1 MTDQPRDLT
10 RTTLAV
16 LFTGMLILGAFLI
29 VRPFLSSF
37 VWAAMIVVATWPI
50 MHRLERRLWNRR
62 WLAVGAMTLAL
73 VLLFVL
79 PLMLAV
85 STIIEHGDTIVG
97 WVKSLSR
104 ATLPALPEWV
114 QRIPMAGPRIAST
127 WQELGKGGG
136 QGMVARIAP
145 QVGDVFGWL
154 IAQAGSLG
162 MLLVQALLTLL
173 ISALLYFNG
182 ETAVAGCL
190 AFARRLGGD
199 RGDRALEVAGRAIR
213 GVALGVVVTAI
224 LQALLAGLGL
234 VVAGVPLAGLLTVVT
249 FVLAVAQI
257 GALPVLLP
265 AVLWLYWQ
273 DDTTWA
279 MVLGIWT
286 VVVVNIDNV
295 VRPILIQRG
304 AKLPL
309 MLIFVGVI
317 GGLIAFGLV
326 GIFVGPVVLAV
337 SYELLVA
344 WVRQG
349 MPDAPLPAIDVIAP
363 SGSLAAT
370 AERTVPASGSP
381 PAA

>member
-1 MTDQPRDLT
+1 MTDQSRDLT
-10 RTTLAV
+10 RTTLSV

-37 VWAAMIVVATWPI
+37 VWASMIVVATWPI
-50 MHRLERRLWNRR
+50 MRELERRLWNRR
-62 WLAVGAMTLAL
+62 WLAVTVMTVAL
-73 VLLFVL
+73 VLVFVL
-79 PLMLAV
+79 PVMMAV

-97 WVKSLSR
+97 WAKSLSK
-104 ATLPALPEWV
+104 ASLPPLPEWAP
-114 QRIPMAGPRIAST
+114 RIPVIGPRIASA

-136 QGMVARIAP
+136 QGMLARIAP
-145 QVGDVFGWL
+145 QLGNVFGWL
-154 IAQAGSLG
+154 VAQAGSLG

-173 ISALLYFNG
+173 ISVILYVNG
-182 ETAVAGCL
+182 ETAVTGIL
-190 AFARRLGGD
+190 AFARRMGGD
-199 RGDRALEVAGRAIR
+199 RGDSALEVAGRAIR

-234 VVAGVPLAGLLTVVT
+234 LVAGVPLAGLLTVFV

-273 DDTTWA
+273 DSTTWA
-279 MVLGIWT
+279 TVLAVWSLI
-286 VVVVNIDNV
+286 VLNVDNV

-317 GGLIAFGLV
+317 GGLIAFGMV

-337 SYELLVA
+337 TYELLVV
-344 WVRQG
+344 WVKTG
-349 MPDAPLPAIDVIAP
+349 VASPVVEAVADGPVPTAVAPPGESAP
-363 SGSLAAT
+363 PG
-370 AERTVPASGSP
+370 
-381 PAA
+381 

>member
-1 MTDQPRDLT
+1 MTDPTRDLT

-16 LFTGMLILGAFLI
+16 LFTGVLILGAFLI

-37 VWAAMIVVATWPI
+37 VWATMIVVATWPI
-50 MHRLERRLWNRR
+50 MRTLETRLWNRR
-62 WLAVGAMTLAL
+62 WLAVTLMTLAL
-73 VLLFVL
+73 LLLFVV
-79 PLMLAV
+79 PVMMAV

-97 WVKSLSR
+97 WARSLSK
-104 ATLPALPEWV
+104 ATLPSLPDWV
-114 QRIPMAGPRIAST
+114 PRIPLVGPRIVST
-127 WQELGKGGG
+127 WQEFSKGGG
-136 QGMVARIAP
+136 SGIVARIAP
-145 QVGDVFGWL
+145 QVGNVFAWL
-154 IAQAGSLG
+154 VAQAGSLG

-173 ISALLYFNG
+173 ISVILYLNG
-182 ETAVAGCL
+182 EKAVAGIL

-199 RGDRALEVAGRAIR
+199 RGDRALQVASRAIR

-234 VVAGVPLAGLLTVVT
+234 LIAGVPIAGLLTIIA

-279 MVLGIWT
+279 IALAVWS
-286 VVVVNIDNV
+286 VVVLNVDNV

-309 MLIFVGVI
+309 TLIFVGVI
-317 GGLIAFGLV
+317 GGLIAFGMV

-337 SYELLVA
+337 TYELLVS
-344 WVRQG
+344 WVRL
-349 MPDAPLPAIDVIAP
+349 AP
-363 SGSLAAT
+363 
-370 AERTVPASGSP
+370 AEASPEGERP
-381 PAA
+381 HG

>member
-1 MTDQPRDLT
+1 MTEQPRDLT

-29 VRPFLSSF
+29 VRPFLSSA

-50 MHRLERRLWNRR
+50 MRQLEARLWNRR
-62 WLAVGAMTLAL
+62 WLAVTVMTAAL

-79 PLMLAV
+79 PVVLAV
-85 STIIEHGDTIVG
+85 STIIEHGDAIVE
-97 WVKSLSR
+97 WVKSLSKAR
-104 ATLPALPEWV
+104 LPVVPEWV
-114 QRIPMAGPRIAST
+114 QRIPLVGPRIVSS
-127 WQELGKGGG
+127 WQEFGKGGG
-136 QGMVARIAP
+136 QGIFARIAP

-154 IAQAGSLG
+154 VAQAGSLG

-173 ISALLYFNG
+173 ISAILYVNG
-182 ETAVAGCL
+182 EKAVDSIL
-190 AFARRLGGD
+190 RFARRLGGD

-234 VVAGVPLAGLLTVVT
+234 VIAGVPLSGLLTVVA

-265 AVLWLYWQ
+265 AVLWLYFQ
-273 DDTTWA
+273 DDTAWA
-279 MVLGIWT
+279 IGLGIWS
-286 VVVVNIDNV
+286 VIVLNIDNV

-317 GGLIAFGLV
+317 GGLIAFGMV

-337 SYELLVA
+337 TYELFAA
-344 WVRQG
+344 WVNQEAPG
-349 MPDAPLPAIDVIAP
+349 SLPADTTAPDA
-363 SGSLAAT
+363 
-370 AERTVPASGSP
+370 AEP
-381 PAA
+381 PAV

>member
-16 LFTGMLILGAFLI
+16 LFIGMLILGAFLI
-29 VRPFLSSF
+29 VRPFLSSA

-50 MHRLERRLWNRR
+50 MRRLETRLWNRR
-62 WLAVGAMTLAL
+62 WLAVTIMTLAL

-79 PLMLAV
+79 PVMLAV
-85 STIIEHGDTIVG
+85 STIIEHGDAIVE
-97 WVKSLSR
+97 WVKSLSKAR
-104 ATLPALPEWV
+104 LPAVPEWV
-114 QRIPMAGPRIAST
+114 QRIPLIGPRIVSA
-127 WQELGKGGG
+127 WQEFGKGGG
-136 QGMVARIAP
+136 QGIFARIAP

-154 IAQAGSLG
+154 VAQAGSLG

-173 ISALLYFNG
+173 ISAILYVNG
-182 ETAVAGCL
+182 ETAVDSIL
-190 AFARRLGGD
+190 RFARRLGGD

-234 VVAGVPLAGLLTVVT
+234 VVASVPLAGLLTVVT

-265 AVLWLYWQ
+265 AVLWLYFQ
-273 DDTTWA
+273 DDTAWA
-279 MVLGIWT
+279 IGLGIWS
-286 VVVVNIDNV
+286 VIVLNIDNV

-317 GGLIAFGLV
+317 GGLIAFGMV

-337 SYELLVA
+337 TYELFAA
-344 WVRQG
+344 WVKQE
-349 MPDAPLPAIDVIAP
+349 APGSLPADSAAP
-363 SGSLAAT
+363 D
-370 AERTVPASGSP
+370 TVEP
-381 PAA
+381 PAV